1 MKQKSYFLPLN
12 GADFDQGGSCSWS
25 PGGQLAATP
34 WPLPTAPWPP
44 TAQLASLTSPPS
56 DQWGLASFALGQSER
71 LIAGLRLAPPMGG
84 LDRWPR
90 AGTLDRDRW
99 LGSAH
104 QARTH
109 TSCRHYRDPQIASKK
124 GETVCFLSLSF
135 GLWRYC
141 ALGQSTVEKVW
152 LELGLMISWTWSCWW
167 YVLNFRTKYTL
178 RICWFSSKK
187 INPFP
192 TLVTRYE
199 K

>member
-1 MKQKSYFLPLN
+1 MAAKNLSHRKSYIFQGCSKSNEAYKLFLPLN

-44 TAQLASLTSPPS
+44 TAQLASLTSPPT

-104 QARTH
+104 HARPH

-124 GETVCFLSLSF
+124 GMTVCFF
-135 GLWRYC
+135 VPFLW
-141 ALGQSTVEKVW
+141 LEGKVW
-152 LELGLMISWTWSCWW
+152 WLVEPGL
-167 YVLNFRTKYTL
+167 VDDK
-178 RICWFSSKK
+178 
-187 INPFP
+187 
-192 TLVTRYE
+192 
-199 K
+199 

>member
-1 MKQKSYFLPLN
+1 MNHKSYILPLN

-44 TAQLASLTSPPS
+44 TAQLASLTSPPT

-104 QARTH
+104 HAKPH

-124 GETVCFLSLSF
+124 GKTLCFFVPFTSLVKI
-135 GLWRYC
+135 LC
-141 ALGQSTVEKVW
+141 LGAINCRKSV
-152 LELGLMISWTWSCWW
+152 TWIR
-167 YVLNFRTKYTL
+167 FDD
-178 RICWFSSKK
+178 
-187 INPFP
+187 
-192 TLVTRYE
+192 
-199 K
+199 